1 MRESLETAGA
11 VVRLSTRPSRPLGDA
26 LSVQSVDLEPVQGS
40 GLSVFMFDEF
50 RVQGHPFAPHP
61 HAGFSAITYVLPD
74 SACGLRS
81 RDSLGH
87 DIVVGPGGIVWTQAG
102 RGALHEELP
111 SQPGRSLHGLQVF
124 VHLPGE
130 LKLSEP
136 RVMHLDGP
144 DVPVWSDP
152 AGTQVRVVVGRHADR
167 VSPLQPSQP
176 FRWLD
181 VTLHGE
187 LEIDLPA
194 GHRML
199 AHGLAG
205 SATVLHEGRRHAL
218 TRGHALALAGSSR
231 PLRLNAATPCRLVLL
246 SGPAIHEST
255 VGQGPFVMADA
266 GQLRDA
272 VRRYHAGEMGRLDRA
287 DA

>member
-1 MRESLETAGA
+1 MRDLLDRVGA
-11 VVRLSTRPSRPLGDA
+11 VPLPDRQSRPFGA
-26 LSVQSVDLEPVQGS
+26 GLSVRSVDLGPIRGA
-40 GLSVFMFDEF
+40 GLPVFMFDEF
-50 RVQGHPFAPHP
+50 SVRGHPFGPHP

-74 SACGLRS
+74 SPGGLRS
-81 RDSLGH
+81 RDSLGN

-111 SQPGRSLHGLQVF
+111 SHPGCELHGLQVF

-136 RVMHLDGP
+136 RVLHLDGQ
-144 DVPVWSDP
+144 DVPVWVGP
-152 AGTQVRVVVGRHADR
+152 NGTSVRVLVGRHGEQ

-187 LEIDLPA
+187 LEIELTP
-194 GHRML
+194 GHCML
-199 AHGLAG
+199 AHALAG
-205 SATVLHEGRRHAL
+205 SARVLREDRQHELARGR
-218 TRGHALALAGSSR
+218 GLAVAGSVR
-231 PLRLNAATPCRLVLL
+231 PLSLRAEEPCRLVLL

-255 VGQGPFVMADA
+255 VGNGAFVMADA
-266 GQLRDA
+266 TQLRDA
-272 VRRYHAGEMGRLDRA
+272 LRRYHAGEMGRLDRA